1 MLMAYLLNTQ
11 KRSLAHIQK
20 AVAYQPSAYLEMD
33 QDARSNLDI
42 LQNSRTGRK
51 GDTLL
56 SLLDAT
62 KTAMGGRLLKQ
73 WLERPL
79 LDIDA
84 ISVRQNQVQDLLEHF
99 FERSELQERLTKVYD
114 LERLAGRV
122 AFGTVN
128 GRDLIQ
134 LQTSLDQVPAIQDVL
149 SKLDV
154 R

>member
-1 MLMAYLLNTQ
+1 
-11 KRSLAHIQK
+11 
-20 AVAYQPSAYLEMD
+20 
-33 QDARSNLDI
+33 
-42 LQNSRTGRK
+42 NSRTGRK

-128 GRDLIQ
+128 G
-134 LQTSLDQVPAIQDVL
+134 
-149 SKLDV
+149 
-154 R
+154 